1 MEIPAST
8 PKNIDEYIATFPAGT
23 RALLE
28 VLRATIK
35 SAAPDAVE
43 AISYQMPAYKLFG
56 MLVYFAAYQHHIGFY
71 PGASGVVAFAEDLK
85 GYKTSKGTVQFP
97 LNKALPINLI
107 TKMVQFRVTEN
118 TQKAEVK
125 KKKK

>member
-8 PKNIDEYIATFPAGT
+8 PKNIDEYIAAFPAT
-23 RALLE
+23 TQALLE

-43 AISYQMPAYKLFG
+43 AISYQMPAFKLFG

-85 GYKTSKGTVQFP
+85 DYKTSKGTVQFP
-97 LNKALPINLI
+97 LNKALPIDLI
-107 TKMVQFRVTEN
+107 TKIVQFRATEN

>member
-1 MEIPAST
+1 MEIPSST

-23 RALLE
+23 SSLLE

-43 AISYQMPAYKLFG
+43 VISYQMPAYKLFG
-56 MLVYFAAYQHHIGFY
+56 MLVYFAAYEHHIGFY

-97 LNKALPINLI
+97 LNKALPIDLI
-107 TKMVQFRVTEN
+107 TKMVQFRTTEN
-118 TQKAEVK
+118 TQKVEGK

>member
-8 PKNIDEYIATFPAGT
+8 PKNIDEYIAAFPAT
-23 RALLE
+23 TQALLE

-43 AISYQMPAYKLFG
+43 VISYQMPAYKLFG

-71 PGASGVVAFAEDLK
+71 PGASGVVACAEDLK
-85 GYKTSKGTVQFP
+85 DYKTSKGTVQFP
-97 LNKALPINLI
+97 LDKALPIDLI
-107 TKMVQFRVTEN
+107 TKIVQFRVTEN
-118 TQKAEVK
+118 TQKAEGK